1 MVLRVVQR
9 YHSDSVPQ
17 LTTPRANGQG
27 WNVCYTQQNVL
38 HPQPFKLNRALTTD
52 PTPGSILPKHTHTH
66 IPCTESNVL
75 PHTIS
80 TKKSVLHRIHGIG
93 IFTILVYHK

>member
-38 HPQPFKLNRALTTD
+38 HPQPFKLN
-52 PTPGSILPKHTHTH
+52 SPKDLWV
-66 IPCTESNVL
+66 VL
-75 PHTIS
+75 GRGRTLLAGGRGCGPS
-80 TKKSVLHRIHGIG
+80 G
-93 IFTILVYHK
+93 